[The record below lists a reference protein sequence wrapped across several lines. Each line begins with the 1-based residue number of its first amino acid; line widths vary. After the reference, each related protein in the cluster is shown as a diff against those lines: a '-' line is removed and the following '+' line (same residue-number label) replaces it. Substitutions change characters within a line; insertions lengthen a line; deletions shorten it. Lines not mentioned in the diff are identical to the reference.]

1 MRIVMTSLVVLTL
14 MACNKPAETTADAN
28 AVDANAMADANAVA
42 TPAAFQINE
51 TSWEWTDKDGK
62 AMQQSTDASGN
73 YVVSSGAEHIDHGTV
88 AMVDGKVCFTSAMD
102 KKGPEC
108 WTVAETAVGETLD
121 STSDKGEKL
130 AVKRVAYVAAPPMK

>member
-73 YVVSSGAEHIDHGTV
+73 FVVSSGTEHVDHGTA
-88 AMVDGKVCFTSAMD
+88 AMIDGKVCFTSAMD
-102 KKGPEC
+102 KEGPEC
-108 WTVAETAVGETLD
+108 WTVAETAVGETLN